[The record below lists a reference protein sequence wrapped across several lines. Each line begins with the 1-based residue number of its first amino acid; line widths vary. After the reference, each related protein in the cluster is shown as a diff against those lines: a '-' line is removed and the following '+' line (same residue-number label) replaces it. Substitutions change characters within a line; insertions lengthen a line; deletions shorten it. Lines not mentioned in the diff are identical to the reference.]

1 MRLTNVKPLA
11 KRFILLALI
20 AVPGFGTPIFY
31 STNGAATPAFTAGNN
46 WAASSVIAGSVVS
59 VEMQFV
65 SGMSGTVASIVAPL
79 SGNVSDATFV
89 LRTDLSGAAGTIID
103 TFTFS
108 GITGAIQL
116 LTASSMNNAALTSGT
131 TYWLEALAPT
141 PAVTTQSVNWY
152 YSATPTVAGNVEVEN
167 PVPTVLAG
175 QTISAFAVL
184 GADVPEPSTLG
195 VTALAIGLLVVLH
208 RRQFARLAG
217 RGD

>member
-1 MRLTNVKPLA
+1 MRLTEVKLLA
-11 KRFILLALI
+11 KQLVLLALI
-20 AVPGFGTPIFY
+20 AVPGFGTPVFY
-31 STNGAATPAFTAGNN
+31 STNGTTTPTFTAGNN
-46 WAASSVIAGSVVS
+46 WTASSVIAGSVVS

-65 SGMSGTVASIVAPL
+65 SGMTGTVASIVAPL
-79 SGNVSDATFV
+79 SGNVSGETFV
-89 LRTDLSGAAGTIID
+89 LRTDLSGSAGTIID

-116 LTASSMNNAALTSGT
+116 LSAASTNNAALTSGT

-141 PAVTTQSVNWY
+141 PGVTTQSVNWY
-152 YSATPTVAGNVEVEN
+152 YSATPTVTGNVEVEN
-167 PVPTVLAG
+167 PVPTVLPA

-195 VTALAIGLLVVLH
+195 TAAWAVALIVLLY
-208 RRQFARLAG
+208 RRQLTQFVR

>member
-1 MRLTNVKPLA
+1 MHLTEVK
-11 KRFILLALI
+11 LLATRFGLLTLI
-20 AVPGFGTPIFY
+20 AAPVFGTSIFY
-31 STNGAATPAFTAGNN
+31 STNGATTPTFTAGNS
-46 WAASSVIAGSVVS
+46 WTASSVIAGSVVS

-65 SGMSGTVASIVAPL
+65 SGLSGAVASIVAPL
-79 SGNVSDATFV
+79 SGDVSNATFV

-108 GITGAIQL
+108 GITGSIQL

-141 PAVTTQSVNWY
+141 PAVTTQSVSWY
-152 YSATPTVAGNVEVEN
+152 YSATPTVTGNVEVEN
-167 PVPTVLAG
+167 PVPGVSTG

-184 GADVPEPSTLG
+184 GADVPEPATLG
-195 VTALAIGLLVVLH
+195 TAALAFTLLVLLY
-208 RRQFARLAG
+208 RRQLARFAR

>member
-1 MRLTNVKPLA
+1 MRLTELKPLT
-11 KRFILLALI
+11 RQFVLLALV
-20 AVPGFGTPIFY
+20 AVPGFCTPIFY
-31 STNGAATPAFTAGNN
+31 STNGTTTPTFTAGNA
-46 WAASSVIAGSVVS
+46 WTASSVIAGSVVS

-65 SGMSGTVASIVAPL
+65 SGMTGTVASIVAPL
-79 SGNVSDATFV
+79 NGNVSDATFL
-89 LRTDLSGAAGTIID
+89 LRTDVSGSAGTIID

-108 GITGAIQL
+108 GITGSIQL

-152 YSATPTVAGNVEVEN
+152 FSATPTVTGNVEVEN
-167 PVPTVLAG
+167 PVPAVLTG

-195 VTALAIGLLVVLH
+195 TAGLAITILAVFLV
-208 RRQFARLAG
+208 RRHYL
-217 RGD
+217 

>member
-1 MRLTNVKPLA
+1 VRLTEVKLLA
-11 KRFILLALI
+11 KQLVLLALI
-20 AVPGFGTPIFY
+20 AVPGFGTPVFY
-31 STNGAATPAFTAGNN
+31 STNGTTTPTFTAGNN
-46 WAASSVIAGSVVS
+46 WTASSVIAGSVVS

-65 SGMSGTVASIVAPL
+65 SGMTGTVASIVAPL
-79 SGNVSDATFV
+79 SGNVSGETFV
-89 LRTDLSGAAGTIID
+89 LRTDLSGSAGTIID

-116 LTASSMNNAALTSGT
+116 LSAASTNNAALTSGT

-141 PAVTTQSVNWY
+141 PGVTTQSVNWY
-152 YSATPTVAGNVEVEN
+152 YSATPTVTGNVEVEN
-167 PVPTVLAG
+167 PVPTVLPA

-195 VTALAIGLLVVLH
+195 TAAWAVALIVLLY
-208 RRQFARLAG
+208 RRQLTQFVR